1 MGYGHWSMVIK
12 INANIFV
19 YPFSV
24 IQILTLIFNNKSG
37 KESLVHMKKN
47 HYKMPKVIFLN
58 FLMPTF
64 VNKFII
70 YFEFNELV
78 LQALSA

>member
-37 KESLVHMKKN
+37 KESLVHMKKSLQN
-47 HYKMPKVIFLN
+47 AQSDISEFSDAYLCQQVYYIF
-58 FLMPTF
+58 
-64 VNKFII
+64 
-70 YFEFNELV
+70 
-78 LQALSA
+78 